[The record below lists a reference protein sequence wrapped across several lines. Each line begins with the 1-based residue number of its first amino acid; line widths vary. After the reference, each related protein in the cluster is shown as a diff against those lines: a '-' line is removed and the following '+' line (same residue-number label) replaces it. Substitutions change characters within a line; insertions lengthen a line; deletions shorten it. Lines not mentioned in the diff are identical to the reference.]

1 MDKLLEKLGAIL
13 GIDQVALSE
22 DGSAPAEILTGLT
35 NLNTEIVALR
45 SERQTTAQVL
55 DGIRDALGLSAED
68 GLAVAQGKILALA
81 ETAKADAAALSTI
94 TDRVQALETAKAD
107 GEKQELIQRGLREGK
122 LTSAMAEGWA
132 PKQDTAV
139 LKSYLESAPPVCKP
153 GQTVLTRDLP
163 AGDNV
168 ALSDTDKRV
177 AALLGV
183 KPEDMQ
189 ATKKQL
195 RTG

>member
-183 KPEDMQ
+183 KPEDMA